1 MIGESVQGLLRHGV
15 HDERGNEL
23 VNVDAIGIGRVLSAG
38 GGPQRTLL
46 LGALGFES
54 SPTRIVG
61 ELVLEQL
68 VSEASVGDS
77 GLAFESLGLI
87 GADLL
92 KLVVDGVSTRDTKKE
107 ATEPMCFRS
116 WPLASA

>member
-77 GLAFESLGLI
+77 GLASRALASSEPISSSLLST
-87 GADLL
+87 A
-92 KLVVDGVSTRDTKKE
+92 VSTRDTKKE

>member
-1 MIGESVQGLLRHGV
+1 MRKRRRRLPLVGDSLEVDAQLSELGHDGVGLFVGTLDGRSAVAVIGESVQGLLRHGV

-54 SPTRIVG
+54 SQRG
-61 ELVLEQL
+61 
-68 VSEASVGDS
+68 S
-77 GLAFESLGLI
+77 LANLFSN
-87 GADLL
+87 
-92 KLVVDGVSTRDTKKE
+92 S
-107 ATEPMCFRS
+107 S
-116 WPLASA
+116 